1 MRIAL
6 ITNTPPP
13 YRVPVFARLS
23 CRTGLDFHAI
33 FCARREP
40 NRAWDLPEMAFTH
53 HFLRERFYTVG
64 DRYVHD
70 NPDVIPLLI
79 RLKPDLVITDGFN
92 PTHLYAFIAACVHRW
107 AHVAMTDGTLH
118 SEQSLSR
125 THRLVRRMV
134 FRRTQAFIAASEGG
148 QKLFRSYDVKP
159 EACFYSWLCVDNR
172 CFLPAS
178 IRSRPDYDFI
188 FCGRFEPAKDPLF
201 ALAVARDT
209 ARRLQRKTRLLFVGS
224 GSLDS
229 VLRARAEKEHPFVDT
244 HFHGFARQ
252 VELPRLYQS
261 ASVFLFPTHGDVW
274 GVVANEA
281 CAAGLPVI
289 VSPEAGVAG
298 ELVMNDVNGFVRRR
312 DVTLWADCAQQLLT
326 NPGLWRRFSERSL
339 QRVGSYQFDSAAQ
352 GIIDACKFALRISNL
367 PEISNPSEITD
378 RSPPSNTRKLI
389 PLSHTSTEK
398 SQ

>member
-92 PTHLYAFIAACVHRW
+92 PTHLYAFIAARVHRW

-326 NPGLWRRFSERSL
+326 NHVLWREFSESSL
-339 QRVGSYQFDSAAQ
+339 QRITRYTFESAAQ
-352 GIIDACKFALRISNL
+352 GIVDACKFALRTPNP
-367 PEISNPSEITD
+367 PETSNPSKTRD
-378 RSPPSNTRKLI
+378 CSDPSNRPKSAL
-389 PLSHTSTEK
+389 LSHSSTEK
-398 SQ
+398 SR